1 VTPPPK
7 INKPAVARLLRPH
20 LPRVEA
26 STPVVAPPSA
36 GPMSTPTVPPPPARV
51 LPPPP
56 PRDPAVDGPDP
67 PSPEELAVSRADAQ
81 VRLIVTER
89 EAMRGQL
96 VPDGRRGDVE
106 TRLAAARANA
116 ERQRNIFNNARRK
129 MERALGGPLPQ
140 PSLPERPSAGGTRAE
155 KETIQKAQI
164 NLVMDARRE
173 TDARVWEY
181 AKQHDI
187 AGLVDERRHRTK
199 ENLSR
204 SGGSRSGGSK
214 SGGSGDKTRSRT
226 TPSRRGP
233 APPRARTPPRARDRT
248 PPRAATPSRER
259 TRSEHRRERQAR
271 DPSPPPLRRLRS
283 D

>member
-1 VTPPPK
+1 MSASVGNTINHALPRLHDIEAISRDSNQSRFAPPKAAPTTMTTAARQDALRRLLGKPDEPPRAATPPSK

-20 LPRVEA
+20 LPPVEA

-36 GPMSTPTVPPPPARV
+36 GPMSTPTVPPPPAWV

-81 VRLIVTER
+81 VRLIVTEQ

-96 VPDGRRGDVE
+96 VPDGRREDVE

-116 ERQRNIFNNARRK
+116 ERQRDIFNNARRQ

-140 PSLPERPSAGGTRAE
+140 PPLPYRPSAGGTHEE
-155 KETIQKAQI
+155 KETIQKAQF

-173 TDARVWEY
+173 TDARV
-181 AKQHDI
+181 
-187 AGLVDERRHRTK
+187 
-199 ENLSR
+199 
-204 SGGSRSGGSK
+204 
-214 SGGSGDKTRSRT
+214 
-226 TPSRRGP
+226 
-233 APPRARTPPRARDRT
+233 
-248 PPRAATPSRER
+248 
-259 TRSEHRRERQAR
+259 
-271 DPSPPPLRRLRS
+271 
-283 D
+283 